1 MPSKPSNRKKARH
14 LLVQALYQW
23 HLSGSDINIIEAEFF
38 ADNKMDKVDTAYFRE
53 LLHAIPRRVDE
64 LDATFA
70 GELDRHSDAL
80 DPVSLTILRIGT
92 FELMHRLDIPYRV
105 VLNESVNLAKT
116 FGPTEAH
123 KYVNSILDKVAAVCR
138 RPEVG
143 AVRGEG

>member
-23 HLSGSDINIIEAEFF
+23 HLSGSDINVIEAEFF
-38 ADNKMDKVDTAYFRE
+38 TDNKMDKVDTVYFRE
-53 LLHAIPRRVDE
+53 LLHAIPRRVDD
-64 LDATFA
+64 LDAAFV
-70 GELDRHSDAL
+70 GELDRHTDAL

-92 FELMHRLDIPYRV
+92 FELMHRPDIPYRV
-105 VLNESVNLAKT
+105 VLNESVNLAKI

-123 KYVNSILDKVAAVCR
+123 KYVNSILDKVAAALR